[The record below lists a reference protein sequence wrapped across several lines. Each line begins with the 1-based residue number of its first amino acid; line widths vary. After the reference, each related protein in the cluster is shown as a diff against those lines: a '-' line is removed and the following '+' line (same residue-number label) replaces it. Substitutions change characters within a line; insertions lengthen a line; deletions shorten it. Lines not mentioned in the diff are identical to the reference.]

1 MLRLSRFLCNYVA
14 IISRTLAARRGFD
27 SFFSDDVS
35 VLPVR
40 NTRGSGTPAHKYIL
54 TRALS
59 QALTH
64 TPADAHSSCPASAAN
79 MESKPDTS
87 DKSQKQRRVL
97 QAPSPPLDS
106 NPAFAAR
113 KTNKQAN
120 KQTNKQPPPPHTN
133 NHVTSVQ
140 TRMRGDLWRNTSG
153 EILTFTSANRAQVR
167 PLEAHVSPRA
177 ACARSRVCARRAV
190 GRPARALPS
199 PRAD

>member
-120 KQTNKQPPPPHTN
+120 KPPNKQPPPPPHQQSRDLRSDADAWGPLAEYLGRN
-133 NHVTSVQ
+133 IDVYKRKQSPGEAI
-140 TRMRGDLWRNTSG
+140 RGARFPQSRV
-153 EILTFTSANRAQVR
+153 RAQPCLR
-167 PLEAHVSPRA
+167 ASGCRTASSRSPVA
-177 ACARSRVCARRAV
+177 S
-190 GRPARALPS
+190 G
-199 PRAD
+199 